1 MVTHGEREAASLS
14 HTATHDIQLP
24 PPAVRG
30 RQIVHLSLNFVLDM
44 TAHGLAGLKPLEALL
59 VMAINQAN
67 IAPLTRDPEARKRY
81 GALEA
86 PAQDHERRPVSV
98 RAVAASMR
106 LPYETARRNIRNLEE
121 RGACVTSEA
130 GVLVPAGF
138 MLSPAY
144 FEMAQTAN
152 ARMRDLY
159 FILVARALLD
169 PLPAANYQEP
179 EPPVRGAVRLLSD
192 FLLRTAEAMVV
203 RFGDLTAALAFLPM
217 LAAAAGAEEGEA
229 TPLTVAEL
237 ARRTGLPAETVR
249 RKVATLKAR
258 GYCIASPTGCVVSDP
273 GLLTAGCRSLVQ
285 EHASAVQRLFVGL
298 AERGIVAAWE
308 QGRAVDPQNVVR
320 L

>member
-1 MVTHGEREAASLS
+1 LS
-14 HTATHDIQLP
+14 HTPTQGLEAP
-24 PPAVRG
+24 PTTVRS
-30 RQIVHLSLNFVLDM
+30 RQIAHLSLNFVLDM

-106 LPYETARRNIRNLEE
+106 LPYETARRNIRKLEE

-130 GVLVPAGF
+130 GVLVPADF

-159 FILVARALLD
+159 FLLAARGLFD
-169 PLPAANYQEP
+169 PLPAANYQEA
-179 EPPVRGAVRLLSD
+179 EPPIRGAVRLLSD
-192 FLLRTAEAMVV
+192 FLLRTAETLVI

-217 LAAAAGAEEGEA
+217 LAAAAGAVEGSPR
-229 TPLTVAEL
+229 PLTVAEL

-249 RKVATLKAR
+249 RKVAALKTR
-258 GYCIASPTGCVVSDP
+258 GDCIAGPAGYSVSDP
-273 GLLTAGCRSLVQ
+273 SLLSAGCRSLLQ
-285 EHASAVQRLFVGL
+285 EHASGVQRLFAGL

-308 QGRAVDPQNVVR
+308 QGRAVDPQNVAR
-320 L
+320 I

>member
-1 MVTHGEREAASLS
+1 MVAHGEREAASLS
-14 HTATHDIQLP
+14 HTATQDLEAA
-24 PPAVRG
+24 PPAVRS
-30 RQIVHLSLNFVLDM
+30 RQVVHLSLNFVLDM
-44 TAHGLAGLKPLEALL
+44 TAHGMAGLKPLESLL

-67 IAPLTRDPEARKRY
+67 IAPLTRDPKARKRY

-106 LPYETARRNIRNLEE
+106 LPYETARRNVRKLEE

-159 FILVARALLD
+159 FHLAARDLLD
-169 PLPAANYQEP
+169 PLPAANYQEA

-192 FLLRTAEAMVV
+192 FLLRTAEALVV

-217 LAAAAGAEEGEA
+217 LAAAAGAEEGEPA
-229 TPLTVAEL
+229 PATVAEL

-249 RKVATLKAR
+249 RKVATLTAR
-258 GYCIASPTGCVVSDP
+258 GYCIAGPAGCVVSGP
-273 GLLTAGCRSLVQ
+273 GLLSPGCSSLVQ
-285 EHASAVQRLFVGL
+285 EHAAAVQRLFAGL

-308 QGRAVDPQNVVR
+308 QGRAADPQNAARV
-320 L
+320 